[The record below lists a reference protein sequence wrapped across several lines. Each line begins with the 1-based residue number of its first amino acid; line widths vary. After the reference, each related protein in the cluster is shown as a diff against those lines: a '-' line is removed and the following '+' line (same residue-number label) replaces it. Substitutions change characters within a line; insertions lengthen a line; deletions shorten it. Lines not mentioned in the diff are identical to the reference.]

1 MLTSRVLQD
10 ALDLMSKIENLSSP
24 SQLLRA
30 TSWLQLVDLEAAS
43 AATGVESASLL
54 ERSKTRYLCAHDW
67 LLSQLEHMGEKI
79 ERRFENLTF
88 KIASHVTKAC
98 FHFRY
103 DGASEFSTPVAP
115 LDNLYLPQLLPLV
128 QTKLRVGHA
137 MARLAASPNKD
148 VYATLSLRKHS

>member
-43 AATGVESASLL
+43 AAAGVESASLL

-79 ERRFENLTF
+79 ERRFENF
-88 KIASHVTKAC
+88 KIQNSVT
-98 FHFRY
+98 
-103 DGASEFSTPVAP
+103 
-115 LDNLYLPQLLPLV
+115 
-128 QTKLRVGHA
+128 
-137 MARLAASPNKD
+137 
-148 VYATLSLRKHS
+148 

>member
-1 MLTSRVLQD
+1 MLTSRALQD

-43 AATGVESASLL
+43 AAAGVESASLL

-79 ERRFENLTF
+79 ERRFENF
-88 KIASHVTKAC
+88 KIQNSVTCNESMPSLQIRRSERVLDAS
-98 FHFRY
+98 R
-103 DGASEFSTPVAP
+103 AS
-115 LDNLYLPQLLPLV
+115 
-128 QTKLRVGHA
+128 R
-137 MARLAASPNKD
+137 
-148 VYATLSLRKHS
+148 